1 MFSRS
6 SSFFSSSCSP
16 MIIGNQSR
24 RHLKQLL
31 SNNNSKFNLNQNSN
45 FFRSKLKQNSINFR
59 AASQLYPATSQRWDD
74 AMLQAESIVGDSA
87 TNFSNLQKWMSG
99 EFNNI
104 TKYLQKLIGTNH
116 PMLETA
122 KRCSYISEGRMGSA
136 QARGLT
142 VILTAKAVESL
153 AKYTKNET
161 LSSVS
166 PTNKSDLIKN
176 QISLAE
182 MTEMTYSAYMIHRG
196 VIDLKMHGLEEVQ
209 GEQLDQNEKER
220 INLLHLKQEKGL
232 HYGNKVSVL
241 CGDFLLAYV
250 MRGLGDLLSSK
261 AVDLVASAITD
272 FMEGEFLLID
282 DWRSKNYL
290 LSEQSR
296 DFKRWQ
302 LRSYSTIGSLQGN
315 TCQAAL
321 VLAGIEGRLQKDAQ
335 QFGMN
340 LGLAWQAHTELQ
352 PFLQTSYEPIELPEM
367 PPYPS
372 YDLNCL
378 PVLLFLRNANKTNKN
393 FRLMLNEIKG
403 IDKNKQAGNAGI
415 GWINQHRHQEFVDY
429 KRLHELILNED
440 LAISE
445 TFNIIRDYSQ
455 NAINHLDSFPPSEA
469 KDVLR
474 NICESLYKN

>member
-1 MFSRS
+1 M
-6 SSFFSSSCSP
+6 
-16 MIIGNQSR
+16 
-24 RHLKQLL
+24 
-31 SNNNSKFNLNQNSN
+31 LNALHDQQI
-45 FFRSKLKQNSINFR
+45 RV
-59 AASQLYPATSQRWDD
+59 ASQLYPTTSQQWDD
-74 AMLQAESIVGDSA
+74 AMLRAESIVGDAS
-87 TNFSNLQKWMSG
+87 NFSNLQKWVSG
-99 EFNNI
+99 EFSNI

-122 KRCSYISEGRMGSA
+122 KRCSYISEGKMGSA

-153 AKYTKNET
+153 TKH
-161 LSSVS
+161 SRGD
-166 PTNKSDLIKN
+166 KSEIDLIKN

-196 VIDLKMHGLEEVQ
+196 VMDLKMHGLEQVDFQ
-209 GEQLDQNEKER
+209 QIDS
-220 INLLHLKQEKGL
+220 QEEARQAKGI

-250 MRGLGDLLSSK
+250 MRGLGDLFSSK

-290 LSEQSR
+290 LSKESR
-296 DFKRWQ
+296 DLERWKR
-302 LRSYSTIGSLQGN
+302 RSNATIGSLQGN

-321 VLAGIEGRLQKDAQ
+321 VLGGIKGKLELDARE
-335 QFGMN
+335 FGKN

-352 PFLQTSYEPIELPEM
+352 PFLNPTYEPIELPEM

-378 PVLLFLRNANKTNKN
+378 PVLLFLKDAYNTRKN
-393 FRLMLNEIKG
+393 FRLLVDDIKG
-403 IDKNKQAGNAGI
+403 VSAKQARAGHK
-415 GWINQHRHQEFVDY
+415 GWGIDLINQHRHQEVVNY
-429 KRLHELILNED
+429 KRLHEMILNHGRVID
-440 LAISE
+440 Q
-445 TFNIIRDYSQ
+445 TYKMIRGYSQ
-455 NAINHLDSFPPSEA
+455 KAICRLDSFPPSQA
-469 KDVLR
+469 KDVLL
-474 NICESLYKN
+474 NICESLYKK

>member
-1 MFSRS
+1 MIKRVRLSFKATVSYRVTESEIEMLRSFQIVGKRLGRKRS
-6 SSFFSSSCSP
+6 SSATV
-16 MIIGNQSR
+16 NHQTNR
-24 RHLKQLL
+24 L
-31 SNNNSKFNLNQNSN
+31 
-45 FFRSKLKQNSINFR
+45 
-59 AASQLYPATSQRWDD
+59 ASQLYPTTSQRWDD
-74 AMLQAESIVGDSA
+74 AMSQAESIVGDAS
-87 TNFSNLQKWMSG
+87 NFSNLQKWVSG
-99 EFNNI
+99 EFSNI

-122 KRCSYISEGRMGSA
+122 KRCSYISEGKMGSS

-153 AKYTKNET
+153 TKH
-161 LSSVS
+161 SKGD
-166 PTNKSDLIKN
+166 KSEMDLIKS

-196 VIDLKMHGLEEVQ
+196 VMDLKMHGLEQVDFQ
-209 GEQLDQNEKER
+209 QNNAEDESQNAKS
-220 INLLHLKQEKGL
+220 L

-250 MRGLGDLLSSK
+250 MRGLGDLFSSK

-290 LSEQSR
+290 LSQESR
-296 DFKRWQ
+296 DLNRWKR
-302 LRSYSTIGSLQGN
+302 RSNATIGSLQGN

-321 VLAGIEGRLQKDAQ
+321 VLGGIRGKLEKDAQ
-335 QFGMN
+335 EFGKN

-352 PFLQTSYEPIELPEM
+352 PFLNPIYEPIELPEM

-378 PVLLFLRNANKTNKN
+378 PVLLFLKDSYQTKKN
-393 FRLMLNEIKG
+393 FRLFVDDVKGLSSKEGANIGHKGWEI
-403 IDKNKQAGNAGI
+403 NLV
-415 GWINQHRHQEFVDY
+415 NQHRHQEVADY
-429 KRLHELILNED
+429 RRLHEMILNHGQVVD
-440 LAISE
+440 Q
-445 TFNIIRDYSQ
+445 TYKIIRGYSQ
-455 NAINHLDSFPPSEA
+455 KAICRLDSFPPSQA
-469 KDVLR
+469 KDVLL
-474 NICESLYKN
+474 NICESLYKK

>member
-1 MFSRS
+1 MV
-6 SSFFSSSCSP
+6 
-16 MIIGNQSR
+16 
-24 RHLKQLL
+24 
-31 SNNNSKFNLNQNSN
+31 
-45 FFRSKLKQNSINFR
+45 
-59 AASQLYPATSQRWDD
+59 
-74 AMLQAESIVGDSA
+74 QAETIVGDSS
-87 TNFSNLQKWMSG
+87 NFSNLQNWVSG

-122 KRCSYISEGRMGSA
+122 KRCTYISEGRMGSA

-153 AKYTKNET
+153 SIHSKTPISMQEN
-161 LSSVS
+161 
-166 PTNKSDLIKN
+166 LIRN

-196 VIDLKMHGLEEVQ
+196 VMDLKMRGLEQQVSSNYQIIE
-209 GEQLDQNEKER
+209 GPESIEED
-220 INLLHLKQEKGL
+220 LKKAKGI

-250 MRGLGDLLSSK
+250 MRGLGDLFSSK

-290 LSEQSR
+290 VSENSR
-296 DFKRWQ
+296 DFGRWKR
-302 LRSYSTIGSLQGN
+302 RSYASIGSLQGN
-315 TCQAAL
+315 TCQGAL
-321 VLAGIEGRLQKDAQ
+321 VLANIEGRLQEDAK
-335 QFGMN
+335 QFGLN

-352 PFLQTSYEPIELPEM
+352 PFLNRTYEPIELPEM
-367 PPYPS
+367 PAYPS

-378 PVLLFLRNANKTNKN
+378 PILLFLRRGHREKRN
-393 FRLMLNEIKG
+393 FKAQMEELKVDSGSSSSN
-403 IDKNKQAGNAGI
+403 IDI
-415 GWINQHRHQEFVDY
+415 GWMNQHRHQEFVDY
-429 KRLHELILNED
+429 KKLHEWVLND
-440 LAISE
+440 NLAVEE
-445 TFNIIRDYSQ
+445 TYNIIRDYSQ
-455 NAINHLDSFPPSEA
+455 SAINHLESFPPSDA

-474 NICESLYKN
+474 NICESLYKV

>member
-1 MFSRS
+1 MRVPHRS
-6 SSFFSSSCSP
+6 
-16 MIIGNQSR
+16 
-24 RHLKQLL
+24 
-31 SNNNSKFNLNQNSN
+31 
-45 FFRSKLKQNSINFR
+45 
-59 AASQLYPATSQRWDD
+59 ASQLYPTTSQKWDD
-74 AMLQAESIVGDSA
+74 AMLQAEYIVGDASS
-87 TNFSNLQKWMSG
+87 FSNLQKFVSG

-142 VILTAKAVESL
+142 VILTAKAVENLSMHQSESDR
-153 AKYTKNET
+153 KN
-161 LSSVS
+161 
-166 PTNKSDLIKN
+166 LIHH

-196 VIDLKMHGLEEVQ
+196 VMDLKLHGLEQV
-209 GEQLDQNEKER
+209 DS
-220 INLLHLKQEKGL
+220 IYHAKQEQGI

-250 MRGLGDLLSSK
+250 MRGLGDLFSSK

-290 LSEQSR
+290 LSRESR
-296 DFKRWQ
+296 DLDRWMR
-302 LRSYSTIGSLQGN
+302 RSYSTIGSLQGN

-321 VLAGIEGRLQKDAQ
+321 VLANMNEKLQQNAQ

-352 PFLQTSYEPIELPEM
+352 PFLSQIYEPIELLEM
-367 PPYPS
+367 PSYPAF
-372 YDLNCL
+372 DLNCL
-378 PVLLFLRNANKTNKN
+378 PVLLFLKNAYKENRN
-393 FRLMLNEIKG
+393 FRLLLEQVQSSSS
-403 IDKNKQAGNAGI
+403 KQNSLDV
-415 GWINQHRHQEFVDY
+415 GWMNQHRHQEVVDY
-429 KRLHELILNED
+429 KRLHELILDQSDAVEESYNVIQGFAEM
-440 LAISE
+440 AIKNLE
-445 TFNIIRDYSQ
+445 
-455 NAINHLDSFPPSEA
+455 SFPSSEA
-469 KDVLR
+469 REALQQ
-474 NICESLYKN
+474 ICESLYKR

>member
-1 MFSRS
+1 
-6 SSFFSSSCSP
+6 
-16 MIIGNQSR
+16 
-24 RHLKQLL
+24 
-31 SNNNSKFNLNQNSN
+31 
-45 FFRSKLKQNSINFR
+45 
-59 AASQLYPATSQRWDD
+59 
-74 AMLQAESIVGDSA
+74 MLRAESIVGDAS
-87 TNFSNLQKWMSG
+87 NFSNLQKWVSG
-99 EFNNI
+99 EFSSI

-122 KRCSYISEGRMGSA
+122 KRCSYISEGKMGSA

-153 AKYTKNET
+153 TKHARGD
-161 LSSVS
+161 
-166 PTNKSDLIKN
+166 KSEIDLIKN

-196 VIDLKMHGLEEVQ
+196 VMDLKMHGLEEVDFQ
-209 GEQLDQNEKER
+209 QTES
-220 INLLHLKQEKGL
+220 QEEARQAKGI

-250 MRGLGDLLSSK
+250 MRGLGDLFSSK

-290 LSEQSR
+290 LSKESR
-296 DFKRWQ
+296 DLERWRR
-302 LRSYSTIGSLQGN
+302 RSIATIGSLQGN

-321 VLAGIEGRLQKDAQ
+321 VLGGIKGKLELDARE
-335 QFGMN
+335 FGKN

-352 PFLQTSYEPIELPEM
+352 PFLNPTYEPIELPEM

-378 PVLLFLRNANKTNKN
+378 PVLLFLKDSYHTRKN
-393 FRLMLNEIKG
+393 FRLLVDDIKG
-403 IDKNKQAGNAGI
+403 LSSRQANAGHQ
-415 GWINQHRHQEFVDY
+415 GWGIDLINQHRHQEVVDY
-429 KRLHELILNED
+429 QRLHEMILNHGRVID
-440 LAISE
+440 QTYKMIHGYSQKAIS
-445 TFNIIRDYSQ
+445 R
-455 NAINHLDSFPPSEA
+455 LDSFPPSQA
-469 KDVLR
+469 KDVLL
-474 NICESLYKN
+474 NICESLYKK